1 MICRDL
7 EREIA
12 VRFGTLVR
20 EQRIRANLRQ
30 EDLAMAAGVGRRFI
44 VDLEGGKP
52 SCHLGRALRV
62 AELLEIE
69 FPQLPPRQQYLPH
82 FDEEEDEDNPGDD
95 NDDGVRTDE
104 WVRSR
109 RQP

>member
-1 MICRDL
+1 MRSRDL
-7 EREIA
+7 ERDVA
-12 VRFGTLVR
+12 VRFGRMVR
-20 EQRIRANLRQ
+20 EQRVVAGLRQ
-30 EDLAMAAGVGRRFI
+30 ADLALAAGVGRRFI

-62 AELLEIE
+62 AELLDVE
-69 FPQLPPRQQYLPH
+69 FPQLPPRQQDLPD
-82 FDEEEDEDNPGDD
+82 FDEEEEEDRGGNG
-95 NDDGVRTDE
+95 DDGVRIGE